1 MLLPLLQIAIVSAL
15 LVYFGKWRGS
25 MRRRNTQSWD
35 GLLCQLRSDWSA
47 RDLSEQFLWKEGLTA
62 TTDDI
67 WQRLDGPR
75 GLWAIF
81 QNARVLLE
89 MADYANRNSLPG
101 STPINP
107 MVLETL
113 RSDLMQI
120 RLCVLMALGQ
130 YALSQATE
138 GVKVNAF
145 RAADLYS
152 SMAARM
158 TALLQDHAAV
168 VLPDFVAAM

>member
-15 LVYFGKWRGS
+15 LVYFGKWRKS
-25 MRRRNTQSWD
+25 MRRRNIQSWD
-35 GLLCQLRSDWSA
+35 SLLCQLRSDWSA
-47 RDLSEQFLWKEGLTA
+47 RDLSEQFLWKEGLNA

-67 WQRLDGPR
+67 WQRLGGPH
-75 GLWAIF
+75 GLWAMY

-101 STPINP
+101 SDPIDP
-107 MVLETL
+107 MILETL
-113 RSDLMQI
+113 RSDAMQI
-120 RLCVLMALGQ
+120 RLCVLMALAQ

-145 RAADLYS
+145 RAANIYS
-152 SMAARM
+152 GMAARM
-158 TALLQDHAAV
+158 TTLLQNHAAT

>member
-1 MLLPLLQIAIVSAL
+1 MFLLFQIAIVIAL
-15 LVYFGKWRGS
+15 LLYFGKWRKN
-25 MRRRNTQSWD
+25 MRRRNVQSWD
-35 GLLCQLRSDWSA
+35 SLLCQLRSDWSA
-47 RDLSEQFLWKEGLTA
+47 RDLGDQFLWKEGLNA

-75 GLWAIF
+75 GLWAMF

-89 MADYANRNSLPG
+89 MADYANRNAMPG
-101 STPINP
+101 STPIDP
-107 MVLETL
+107 MILETL
-113 RSDLMQI
+113 RSDAMQI
-120 RLCVLMALGQ
+120 RLCVLMALAQ

-145 RAADLYS
+145 RAADIYS
-152 SMAARM
+152 GMAARM

-168 VLPDFVAAM
+168 ILPDFVAAM

>member
-1 MLLPLLQIAIVSAL
+1 MLLALLQFAIVGAL
-15 LVYFGKWRGS
+15 LVYFGKWRKS
-25 MRRRNTQSWD
+25 MRRRNSQSWD
-35 GLLCQLRSDWSA
+35 SLLGQLRSDWSA
-47 RDLSEQFLWKEGLTA
+47 RDLGTQFLWKEGLAA

-75 GLWAIF
+75 GLWAIY

-89 MADYANRNSLPG
+89 MADYANRNTAPG
-101 STPINP
+101 CQPIDP

-113 RSDLMQI
+113 RSDAMQI

-130 YALSQATE
+130 YALSKATA

-158 TALLQDHAAV
+158 TTLIQDHAAV
-168 VLPDFVAAM
+168 ILPDFVAAM

>member
-15 LVYFGKWRGS
+15 LIYFGKWRKS
-25 MRRRNTQSWD
+25 MRRRSVQSWD
-35 GLLCQLRSDWSA
+35 NLLCQLRSDWSA
-47 RDLSEQFLWKEGLTA
+47 RDLGEQFLWKEGLNA

-75 GLWAIF
+75 GLWAMF
-81 QNARVLLE
+81 QNSRVLLE

-101 STPINP
+101 MEPIDP
-107 MVLETL
+107 MILESL
-113 RSDLMQI
+113 RSDAMQI

-138 GVKVNAF
+138 GVKINAF
-145 RAADLYS
+145 RAADIYS

-158 TALLQDHAAV
+158 TSLLQDHAAV

>member
-1 MLLPLLQIAIVSAL
+1 MLLPLIQIAVVCAL
-15 LVYFGKWRGS
+15 LVYFIKWRGS
-25 MRRRNTQSWD
+25 MRRRNTQTWD
-35 GLLCQLRSDWSA
+35 SLLSQLRSDWSA
-47 RDLSEQFLWKEGLTA
+47 RELSEQFLWKEGLAA

-75 GLWAIF
+75 GLWAMF

-89 MADYANRNSLPG
+89 MADYANRNSAPG
-101 STPINP
+101 SSPIDP

-113 RSDLMQI
+113 RSDAMQI

-145 RAADLYS
+145 RAANIYS
-152 SMAARM
+152 GMAARM
-158 TALLQDHAAV
+158 TALIQDHAAV
-168 VLPDFVAAM
+168 ILPDFVAAM

>member
-1 MLLPLLQIAIVSAL
+1 MLLPLLQIAVVSAL
-15 LVYFGKWRGS
+15 LVYFAKWRGK
-25 MRRRNTQSWD
+25 MRRRNSQSWD
-35 GLLCQLRSDWSA
+35 SLLTQLRSDWSA
-47 RDLSEQFLWKEGLTA
+47 RELSEQFLWKEGLNA

-81 QNARVLLE
+81 QNSRVLLE
-89 MADYANRNSLPG
+89 MADYANRNSAPG
-101 STPINP
+101 SDPIDP

-113 RSDLMQI
+113 RSDAMQI
-120 RLCVLMALGQ
+120 RLCVLMALAQ
-130 YALSQATE
+130 YALSQATA

-152 SMAARM
+152 GMAARM
-158 TALLQDHAAV
+158 TALMQDHAAV

>member
-1 MLLPLLQIAIVSAL
+1 MPLTLLQIAIVSAL
-15 LVYFGKWRGS
+15 LIYFGKWRKS
-25 MRRRNTQSWD
+25 MRRRSIQSWD
-35 GLLCQLRSDWSA
+35 SLLCQLRSDWSA
-47 RDLSEQFLWKEGLTA
+47 RDLGEQFLWKEGLNA

-75 GLWAIF
+75 GLWAMF
-81 QNARVLLE
+81 QNARVMLE
-89 MADYANRNSLPG
+89 MADYASRNQLPG
-101 STPINP
+101 TPQIDP

-113 RSDLMQI
+113 RSDAMQI

-145 RAADLYS
+145 RAANMYTG
-152 SMAARM
+152 MAARM

-168 VLPDFVAAM
+168 ILPDFVAAM

>member
-15 LVYFGKWRGS
+15 LVYFCKWRKS

-35 GLLCQLRSDWSA
+35 SLLGQLRSDWSA
-47 RDLSEQFLWKEGLTA
+47 RDLGEQFLWKEGLNA

-81 QNARVLLE
+81 QNSRVLLE
-89 MADYANRNSLPG
+89 MADYANRNSVPG
-101 STPINP
+101 SDPIDP
-107 MVLETL
+107 MVLEAL
-113 RSDLMQI
+113 RSDAMQI

-130 YALSQATE
+130 YALSKATA

-145 RAADLYS
+145 RAADMYS

-158 TALLQDHAAV
+158 TTLLQDHAAV
-168 VLPDFVAAM
+168 ILPDFVAAM

>member
-1 MLLPLLQIAIVSAL
+1 MFLTVLQIAVVSG
-15 LVYFGKWRGS
+15 LVIYFIKWRGNMLKRS
-25 MRRRNTQSWD
+25 TQSWD
-35 GLLCQLRSDWSA
+35 SLLCQLRSDWSA
-47 RDLSEQFLWKEGLTA
+47 RDLGEQFLWKQGLNA

-75 GLWAIF
+75 GLWAMF
-81 QNARVLLE
+81 QNARVLLQ
-89 MADYANRNSLPG
+89 MADYANRNATPG
-101 STPINP
+101 STPIDP

-113 RSDLMQI
+113 RSDAMQL

-130 YALSQATE
+130 YGLSQATA

-158 TALLQDHAAV
+158 TILIQDHAAV

>member
-15 LVYFGKWRGS
+15 LVYFGKWRGN

-35 GLLCQLRSDWSA
+35 SLLCQLRSDWSA
-47 RDLSEQFLWKEGLTA
+47 RDLSKQFLWKEGLTA

-75 GLWAIF
+75 GLWAMY
-81 QNARVLLE
+81 QNSRVLLE
-89 MADYANRNSLPG
+89 MADYANRNMVPG
-101 STPINP
+101 SEPIDP
-107 MVLETL
+107 MTLETL
-113 RSDLMQI
+113 RSDAMQI
-120 RLCVLMALGQ
+120 RLCVIMALAQ

-145 RAADLYS
+145 RAANIYS
-152 SMAARM
+152 GMAARM
-158 TALLQDHAAV
+158 TVLLQEHAAA

>member
-1 MLLPLLQIAIVSAL
+1 MLLTLLQIAIVSAL
-15 LVYFGKWRGS
+15 LVYFGKWRKN

-35 GLLCQLRSDWSA
+35 SLLGQLRSDWSA
-47 RDLSEQFLWKEGLTA
+47 RDLGEQFLWKEGLNA

-81 QNARVLLE
+81 QNSRVMLE
-89 MADYANRNSLPG
+89 MADYANRNSVPG
-101 STPINP
+101 SDPIDP
-107 MVLETL
+107 MLLEAL
-113 RSDLMQI
+113 RSDAMQI
-120 RLCVLMALGQ
+120 RLCVLMALAQ
-130 YALSQATE
+130 YALSKATA

-152 SMAARM
+152 NMAARM
-158 TALLQDHAAV
+158 TSLLQNHAAV

>member
-1 MLLPLLQIAIVSAL
+1 MLLPLIQIAVVCAL
-15 LVYFGKWRGS
+15 LVYFIKWRGS
-25 MRRRNTQSWD
+25 MRRRNTQTWD
-35 GLLCQLRSDWSA
+35 SLLSQLRSDWSA
-47 RDLSEQFLWKEGLTA
+47 RELGEQFLWKEGLTA

-75 GLWAIF
+75 GLWAMY

-89 MADYANRNSLPG
+89 MADYANRNTMPG
-101 STPINP
+101 ASTIDP

-113 RSDLMQI
+113 RSDAMQI

-145 RAADLYS
+145 RAADIYS
-152 SMAARM
+152 GMAARM
-158 TALLQDHAAV
+158 TVLLQDHAAV
-168 VLPDFVAAM
+168 ILPDFVAAM

>member
-15 LVYFGKWRGS
+15 LVYFSKWRGN
-25 MRRRNTQSWD
+25 MRRRNAQSWD
-35 GLLCQLRSDWSA
+35 ALLCQLRSDWSA
-47 RDLSEQFLWKEGLTA
+47 RELSEQFLWKEGLTA

-75 GLWAIF
+75 GLWAMF
-81 QNARVLLE
+81 QNARVLLQ
-89 MADYANRNSLPG
+89 MADYASRNTAPG
-101 STPINP
+101 TTPIDP

-113 RSDLMQI
+113 RSDAMQI
-120 RLCVLMALGQ
+120 RLCVLMALAQ
-130 YALSQATE
+130 YALSQATA

-145 RAADLYS
+145 RAANLYS
-152 SMAARM
+152 GMAARM
-158 TALLQDHAAV
+158 TTLLQDHAAV